1 MMLIAGTSNPKLAA
15 GIANKLGMPLGKI
28 EAGKFPNGETR
39 VELLETV
46 RGKHIFVL
54 QTTSP
59 PVNDNLMELL
69 LIIDALKRAS
79 AGTITAVIPYFG
91 YCKQDK
97 KKTGREP
104 ISAKLVADVITT
116 AGADRVVT
124 IDLHAPQIEGFFDI
138 PVDNL
143 STIDLFADYI
153 RKKKIEDLVI
163 VAPDA
168 GGVKRA
174 RYLANA
180 LEARLAIIDKYR
192 GSYKEATAM
201 NVIGKVKD
209 MNAVII
215 DDFID
220 RGSSIVEA
228 VKALKNHEAKKVYV
242 VVTHPINTDPA
253 TEKLKQAECEEIIV
267 TDTIPLAPEKMFE
280 KIKVLSVADLLAET
294 IKRIHKNE
302 TVSFLFH
309 NHK

>member
-1 MMLIAGTSNPKLAA
+1 MMFIAGTSNPHLAE
-15 GIANKLGMPLGKI
+15 GIAKKLGMPLGKV
-28 EAGKFPNGETR
+28 EVGKFPNGETR
-39 VELLETV
+39 FELLETV

-54 QTTSP
+54 QTTCP

-69 LIIDALKRAS
+69 IMIDALKRAS

-91 YCKQDK
+91 YSKQDK

-104 ISAKLVADVITT
+104 ISAKLAADIITT
-116 AGADRVVT
+116 AGADRVVI
-124 IDLHAPQIEGFFDI
+124 IDLHAPQIEGFFNI

-201 NVIGKVKD
+201 NVIGKVNG

-220 RGSSIVEA
+220 TGSSIVEA
-228 VKALKNHEAKKVYV
+228 VKALKNHEAKDVYV
-242 VVTHPINTDPA
+242 MVTHPINTDPA
-253 TEKLKQAECEEIIV
+253 TERLKQAECEEIIV
-267 TDTIPLAPEKMFE
+267 TDTIPLTAEKKFD
-280 KIKVLSVADLLAET
+280 KLKVLSVADLLAET
-294 IKRIHKNE
+294 IKRIHNNE